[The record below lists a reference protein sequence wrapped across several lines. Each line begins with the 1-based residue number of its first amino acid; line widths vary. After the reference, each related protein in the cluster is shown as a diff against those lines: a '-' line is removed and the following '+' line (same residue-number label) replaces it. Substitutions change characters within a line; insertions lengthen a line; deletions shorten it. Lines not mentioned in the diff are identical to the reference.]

1 MAVEA
6 YIFDID
12 DTLLATT
19 RANQRARR
27 RCLESF
33 LKAAGIEPDEHAAE
47 LERKLYKVFGW
58 SKLRDIWCALAIELG
73 MERPQTAWLEQAEE
87 LFVSTFFENL
97 AALETVAHTL
107 EALRGR
113 GKRLGIISDG
123 DERLQLRKL
132 HETGLDRFFVP
143 EHVVVTIQND
153 YYGAKPS
160 TANFRRMEK
169 LLGLLPHEMLYAGD
183 KHWDIAAANTAGWT
197 SVRTLQADGDGAGDW
212 PFPPLRVQMPDHEI
226 RTFSELMEIE

>member
-132 HETGLDRFFVP
+132 HETGRPLLRSRACRGDDSERLLRRQALDGQLP
-143 EHVVVTIQND
+143 AH
-153 YYGAKPS
+153 GKA
-160 TANFRRMEK
+160 A
-169 LLGLLPHEMLYAGD
+169 GL
-183 KHWDIAAANTAGWT
+183 AAARDALRGRQTLGHSRSQHGGLDFGADAAG
-197 SVRTLQADGDGAGDW
+197 
-212 PFPPLRVQMPDHEI
+212 
-226 RTFSELMEIE
+226 